1 MYHPTPFGRWG
12 FYYYLVIILWE
23 LHCTSYFSLLLLRFS
38 LRLWLLTVS
47 RCEYLWVHPGCR
59 FLNFLNLNVYFLLQI
74 WRIFA
79 IVSSDNH
86 SAHQSF
92 VSVSPPS
99 EILIMHILIYFMVS
113 HKSFKI
119 SSLKFFFSYGL
130 IILKDLTLSSHS
142 LSSSWASFL
151 LNSCSDFF
159 QSNCYI
165 FQFQD
170 FCFGFLIVS
179 SS

>member
-38 LRLWLLTVS
+38 RLWLLTVS
-47 RCEYLWVHPGCR
+47 RCGYLWVHPGCR

-119 SSLKFFFSYGL
+119 SSLKIF
-130 IILKDLTLSSHS
+130 
-142 LSSSWASFL
+142 FL
-151 LNSCSDFF
+151 LWFNNFKRPDLEFT
-159 QSNCYI
+159 QSFI
-165 FQFQD
+165 FLSKFSIE
-170 FCFGFLIVS
+170 LL
-179 SS
+179 

>member
-119 SSLKFFFSYGL
+119 SSLKFFFL
-130 IILKDLTLSSHS
+130 IWFNNFKRPYLEFTQSFVFLSKFSTE
-142 LSSSWASFL
+142 L
-151 LNSCSDFF
+151 L
-159 QSNCYI
+159 
-165 FQFQD
+165 
-170 FCFGFLIVS
+170 
-179 SS
+179 